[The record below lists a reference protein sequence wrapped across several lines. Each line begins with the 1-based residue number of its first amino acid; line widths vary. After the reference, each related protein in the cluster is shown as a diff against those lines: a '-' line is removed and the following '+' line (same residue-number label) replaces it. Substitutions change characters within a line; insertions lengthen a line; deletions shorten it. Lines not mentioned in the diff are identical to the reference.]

1 MAQKKISAWRY
12 LRHLWNSQDIR
23 RKLLITLL
31 ILAIYRLAANIPAP
45 GVDAA
50 ALKAFREQS
59 AGASGNF
66 IIFLDLL
73 SGGTI
78 SNFSL
83 LSMGVYP
90 YITAQIIIQLLVPII
105 PALQRRMEEDPR
117 EGRKWMEKWT
127 YYLAV
132 PMAALSAIGQI
143 NIFNSLAAQ
152 ALGGLPIVKF
162 SFTADLWVSSIT
174 TLLAMTAGTMFAIW
188 LGELIS
194 EYGIRGQGLSLVIFA
209 GIVARMPRNLGS
221 LMGDETYRWFLL
233 AFTVV
238 VLIATI
244 YAIVYVQQGRRN
256 VPVMYP
262 GRRMGNRMSMPVKG
276 TLPLM
281 VNMAG
286 MIPLIFASAILQF
299 PVILGS
305 YFLSSA
311 TPWVATTANWIQ
323 TNLSGSGNG
332 WLYWVIYFLMVVI
345 FTFFY
350 TTVLF
355 DQQNYG
361 ENLKR
366 VGAQVPG
373 VNRGAPTQKYLKR
386 VQSLITLPGAL
397 FLGLVAI
404 MPYLLGLILQSIGVP
419 SASSSAGIFLVS
431 SAGLLIVVGVVRD
444 TFMNIEAELKLHGY
458 EDTLLVK

>member
-1 MAQKKISAWRY
+1 MAQKKPSAGRY
-12 LRHLWNSQDIR
+12 LVHLWNSQDIR
-23 RKLLITLL
+23 RKLLITFG
-31 ILAIYRLAANIPAP
+31 ILAIYRLAANVPAP

-50 ALKAFREQS
+50 ALAAFTQNS
-59 AGASGNF
+59 AGTGGNF
-66 IIFLDLL
+66 LGFLDLL

-78 SNFSL
+78 SRFSL

-105 PALQRRMEEDPR
+105 PALQRRMEDDPR

-143 NIFNSLAAQ
+143 NIFNSMAQ
-152 ALGGLPIVKF
+152 QTIVQF
-162 SFTADLWVSSIT
+162 GFTGDLIIPSLT

-194 EYGIRGQGLSLVIFA
+194 EFGIRGQGLSLIIFA
-209 GIVARMPRNLGS
+209 GIVARIPSNLFS
-221 LMGDETYRWFLL
+221 IITGDATYRWPLL
-233 AFTVV
+233 IFIVV
-238 VLIATI
+238 VLLVTI
-244 YAIVYVQQGRRN
+244 FAIVYVQQGRRN

-299 PVILGS
+299 PVIISS
-305 YFLSSA
+305 YFTRSE
-311 TPWVATTANWIQ
+311 TIWVKAAADWTQ
-323 TNLSGSGNG
+323 TNLGGNG
-332 WLYWVIYFLMVVI
+332 SLYWILYFVSVVA

-366 VGAQVPG
+366 VGAQIPG

-404 MPYLLGLILQSIGVP
+404 LPFILRLIYPPVAQ
-419 SASSSAGIFLVS
+419 SAGLLLVS
-431 SAGLLIVVGVVRD
+431 SSGLLIVVGVVRD
-444 TFMNIEAELKLHGY
+444 TFMNIEAEL
-458 EDTLLVK
+458 